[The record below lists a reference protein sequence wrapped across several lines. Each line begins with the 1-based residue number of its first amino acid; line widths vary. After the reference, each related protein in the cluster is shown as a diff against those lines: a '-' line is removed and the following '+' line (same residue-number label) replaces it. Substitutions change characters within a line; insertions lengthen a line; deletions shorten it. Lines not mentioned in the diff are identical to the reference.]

1 MAPAYLGK
9 AEALIG
15 AEKWD
20 EAAMALRKAQ
30 RLKPQGDTD
39 AKIASRLA
47 TLEARSLLEAGT
59 PDRSLLERAVEL
71 DPSNEDAKS
80 LLANFEQQAEQ
91 RQQKT
96 KSYGLVIGVAVTA
109 VVLLFLLWLPP
120 LRRMRRASSE
130 S

>member
-1 MAPAYLGK
+1 MAPAYLGR
-9 AEALIG
+9 AEALI
-15 AEKWD
+15 AEKKWD

-30 RLKPQGDTD
+30 RLQPKGDTD

-71 DPSNEDAKS
+71 DPDNAEAKN
-80 LLANFEQQAEQ
+80 LLATFEQEAEK

-120 LRRMRRASSE
+120 LRRMRRTSS
-130 S
+130 